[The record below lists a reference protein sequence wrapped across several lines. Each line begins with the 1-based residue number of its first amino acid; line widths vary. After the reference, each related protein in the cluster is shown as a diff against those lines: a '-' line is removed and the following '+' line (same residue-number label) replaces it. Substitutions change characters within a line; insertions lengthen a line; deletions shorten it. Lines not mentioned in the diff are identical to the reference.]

1 MEEHWY
7 VEWRGCLVLVVAHV
21 AWIVA
26 STAHARRDLWNA
38 LHSVSTPLDGL
49 RFCVL
54 LGILIPAVKTE
65 KGRKPP
71 ANRASARAD
80 TQMTH
85 RKESNTESGHNT
97 KWLITANGPLQS

>member
-71 ANRASARAD
+71 ANSSSLPLTRASDVTRLVTRTID
-80 TQMTH
+80 NV
-85 RKESNTESGHNT
+85 RVVS
-97 KWLITANGPLQS
+97 